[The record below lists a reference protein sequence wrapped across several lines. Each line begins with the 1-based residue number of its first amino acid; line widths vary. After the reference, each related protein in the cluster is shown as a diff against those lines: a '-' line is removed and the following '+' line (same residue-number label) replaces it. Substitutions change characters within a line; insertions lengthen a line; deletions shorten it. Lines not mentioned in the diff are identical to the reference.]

1 MKKLI
6 ILVAVTISNI
16 AISQIEYNGSNLKT
30 VSVQQTLSTR
40 NIDSIRITKN
50 ILMNTKLIDSLNQ
63 LIINEINEI
72 RKQHNL
78 TLVQR
83 IKSKDAACQT
93 YAKQMYDDNA
103 IGHYSDDVDA
113 VWEICYAAADIELSF
128 SNLKNVAK
136 RQVNVWMASPGHRT
150 VILGKNLD
158 NTSFTQIAIGQYLN
172 IVNQVTLTPIIS
184 NRIVVR
190 FF

>member
-16 AISQIEYNGSNLKT
+16 AISQIEYDGSNLKDAMFK
-30 VSVQQTLSTR
+30 QALNTR
-40 NIDSIRITKN
+40 NIDSIRITQN

-63 LIINEINEI
+63 LIINEINII

-78 TLVQR
+78 TTLQR
-83 IKSKDAACQT
+83 IKSKDAACLL
-93 YAKQMYDDNA
+93 YAKQMYDDNSL
-103 IGHYSDDVDA
+103 GHYSDNADA
-113 VWEICYAAADIELSF
+113 LWEICYAAVDNELSF

-136 RQVNVWMASPGHRT
+136 RQVNTWMNSPSHCA

-158 NTSFTQIAIGQYLN
+158 NTSFTQIAIGQYLD

-184 NRIVVR
+184 NRTVVR